1 MKSFYKA
8 CLGIL
13 TLTAAVGVGTYY
25 SHDIQVLLKDGK
37 GRIEHIYRPSPV
49 PRVQAQSRQVSQQ
62 ESANGSSQS
71 LQKYGPSSQDYLAES
86 QVQLPARVQEAPPT
100 PEQRLKKIEG
110 LLENLVQEVGAVG
123 EQTATGAYDSVSRE
137 LKSTLQKAE
146 LIVCQEPL
154 TSFSRDIDATLDKYL
169 TPEAQGQR
177 YLHGILSHLSQLDA
191 ASYGKLA
198 AAVSAGRLEST
209 NGYDKKKSE

>member
-8 CLGIL
+8 SLGLL

-25 SHDIQVLLKDGK
+25 SDEIRVLLKDGK
-37 GRIEHIYRPSPV
+37 ERIEHIYRSSPV
-49 PRVQAQSRQVSQQ
+49 PRVQAQSRQVPQQ
-62 ESANGSSQS
+62 QPANGSSQS
-71 LQKYGPSSQDYLAES
+71 LQKYGTSSQDYLAES
-86 QVQLPARVQEAPPT
+86 QVQLPARVQQAPPT

-110 LLENLVQEVGAVG
+110 LLEDLVQEVGAVG

-154 TSFSRDIDATLDKYL
+154 TSLSTDIDVTLDKYL

-177 YLHGILSHLSQLDA
+177 YLQGILSHLSQLDA

-198 AAVSAGRLEST
+198 AAVSARRPEST
-209 NGYDKKKSE
+209 NEYEKNQHE